1 MKKKRVK
8 KTAKAAPKKNGEGKY
23 ARLRALLLSGKKTF
37 AAEEMMQASGFDER
51 NLKTALTILRNPKR
65 TKDLIITR
73 FDAEKKFYVLGK

>member
-37 AAEEMMQASGFDER
+37 TAEEMMQASGFDER
-51 NLKTALTILRNPKR
+51 NLKTALTIPKSGR
-65 TKDLIITR
+65 CQIFKEEVHGEER
-73 FDAEKKFYVLGK
+73 EKKECAD